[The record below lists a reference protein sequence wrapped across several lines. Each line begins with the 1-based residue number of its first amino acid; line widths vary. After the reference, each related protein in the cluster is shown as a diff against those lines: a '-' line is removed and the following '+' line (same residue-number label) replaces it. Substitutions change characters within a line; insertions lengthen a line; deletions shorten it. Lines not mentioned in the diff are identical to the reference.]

1 MAQVEKNVLVMHSCA
16 AMFDLVD
23 RVEDY
28 PTFLPW
34 CGGSELIERTPDIT
48 QATIHIRYHG
58 IQQHFTTRNHKQA
71 PNRMDIT
78 LIDGPFKQL
87 SGHWHFIALREDACK
102 IEFKLEY
109 VFANSLV
116 ERMISP
122 VFSHIANT
130 FVDSFVKQADK
141 LLLK

>member
-1 MAQVEKNVLVMHSCA
+1 MAQVEKTVLVMHSCA
-16 AMFDLVD
+16 SMFQLVD
-23 RVEDY
+23 AVEDY
-28 PTFLPW
+28 PQFLPW
-34 CGGSELIERTPDIT
+34 CGGSELIERTDLVT

-71 PNRMDIT
+71 PHHMDIT
-78 LIDGPFKQL
+78 LVDGPFKHL
-87 SGHWHFIALREDACK
+87 TGHWHFIALREDACK

-116 ERMISP
+116 ERIIAP

-141 LLLK
+141 LHMK

>member
-1 MAQVEKNVLVMHSCA
+1 MAQVEKTVLVMHSCE
-16 AMFDLVD
+16 AMFQLVD
-23 RVEDY
+23 AVEDY
-28 PTFLPW
+28 ASFLPW
-34 CGGSELIERTPDIT
+34 CGGSEIIERTAEVT

-58 IQQHFTTRNHKQA
+58 ITQHFTTRNHKQF
-71 PNRMDIT
+71 PQRMDIT

-87 SGHWHFIALREDACK
+87 SGHWHFTPLREDACK

-109 VFANSLV
+109 VFANSLI
-116 ERMISP
+116 ERMIAP

-141 LLLK
+141 LNLK